1 MEKEIKRRRP
11 KVGRLTTVGEVA
23 AELGRLYRLTRW
35 GQVPTQDASR
45 LAVILSAMRACL
57 EASDLERQIR
67 EIQEALAQPA
77 PSNVIPLKRL
87 LPNG

>member
-57 EASDLERQIR
+57 EASDLERR
-67 EIQEALAQPA
+67 LTEMEAALNEPE
-77 PSNVIPLKRL
+77 STNVLTFKPK
-87 LPNG
+87 GAA

>member
-1 MEKEIKRRRP
+1 MKEVKRRRP

-45 LAVILSAMRACL
+45 LATILSAMRQCL
-57 EASDLERQIR
+57 EASDIERR
-67 EIQEALAQPA
+67 LAELEALDEKEHAGD
-77 PSNVIPLKRL
+77 SNVVPFKGRA
-87 LPNG
+87 

>member
-11 KVGRLTTVGEVA
+11 RVGRLTTVGEVA

-57 EASDLERQIR
+57 EASDLERR
-67 EIQEALAQPA
+67 LTEMEAALNEPE
-77 PSNVIPLKRL
+77 STNVLTFKPK
-87 LPNG
+87 GAA